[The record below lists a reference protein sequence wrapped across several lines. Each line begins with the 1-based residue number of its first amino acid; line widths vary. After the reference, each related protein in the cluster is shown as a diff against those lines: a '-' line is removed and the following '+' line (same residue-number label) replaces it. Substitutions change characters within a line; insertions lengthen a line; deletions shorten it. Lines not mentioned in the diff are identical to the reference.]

1 MIATTADISLA
12 HMDLGYWALRM
23 VEAIKRPDGGRRR
36 HGRAASFIDNLPE
49 EPENFAIDAEVLG

>member
-23 VEAIKRPDGGRRR
+23 AESIRRPHNHRRVVVDLERFMEKPGNLEELIKEATLL
-36 HGRAASFIDNLPE
+36 A
-49 EPENFAIDAEVLG
+49 